1 MNSSANQPHRRTPVT
16 AYPRASRW
24 VFTAASVLALTLAAC
39 SSGSPAASS
48 GSPASVAPAAPSA
61 SSASTAAASAPASS
75 ASDASPAA
83 SSANAGSGG
92 DSLQISAQGIQ
103 YSTKTLQAP
112 ASKAFSITFANND
125 SGIPHNVEI
134 LDANNASVF
143 KGAVFPGVATQTYQ
157 VPALKAGTY
166 SFKCDV
172 HPTIMTGTLTVG

>member
-1 MNSSANQPHRRTPVT
+1 VNSSANQPHRRTPAT
-16 AYPRASRW
+16 AYSRASRW

-39 SSGSPAASS
+39 SGGSPAASS
-48 GSPASVAPAAPSA
+48 GGPASVAPAAPSA
-61 SSASTAAASAPASS
+61 TAVASAPVSS
-75 ASDASPAA
+75 ATDASPAA
-83 SSANAGSGG
+83 SSSANAGSGG